1 LVREE
6 AGADSRHKEIST
18 LWPLL
23 NGVWF
28 IMKVAFSSPNLHA
41 LTNPFFIDR
50 IQALSNWSH
59 QTLQNSALE
68 FFSFQVFL
76 SHRNDLVA
84 FC

>member
-6 AGADSRHKEIST
+6 ANAGSSHPQIST

-28 IMKVAFSSPNLHA
+28 IMKVAFSSLNLHPLA
-41 LTNPFFIDR
+41 NPLFVDR

-59 QTLQNSALE
+59 QTLQNSAVG

-76 SHRNDLVA
+76 IHRNDLVA